1 MSKYLLEQYIK
12 ETLKEQKVEKQKD
25 EKQKVATW
33 KDLRTLL
40 SADEKSDVIKTMSK
54 AVLKDIFELFNPTN
68 SFSNTLKAFSD
79 KVTPDLVSK
88 IKENVKSKYV
98 DFFKQNY
105 DINGKENV
113 GNNPFKV
120 DSNISLIIDDRLEE
134 EFLNYV
140 IKSYNNKDIYPDNAF
155 IRDNFDMTTKL
166 QTWLETKSKGAS
178 VYNKENPPIKDKL
191 NPWKT

>member
-12 ETLKEQKVEKQKD
+12 ETLKEQKD

-33 KDLRTLL
+33 KDLRILL
-40 SADEKSDVIKTMSK
+40 SADEKSDIIKTMSK

-79 KVTPDLVSK
+79 KVTPDLIAK
-88 IKENVKSKYV
+88 MKENVKSKYV
-98 DFFKQNY
+98 DFLKQNY
-105 DINGKENV
+105 DINGEESV

-120 DSNISLIIDDRLEE
+120 DPNISLIVDDRLEE
-134 EFLNYV
+134 EFLSYV
-140 IKSYNNKDIYPDNAF
+140 IKSLNNKDIYPDNAF

-166 QTWLETKSKGAS
+166 QAWLETKSKGAS

-191 NPWKT
+191 NPWKL